1 MIHLLLLVNQKIF
14 YFKNLLVI
22 YEEVHLLNMYH
33 KLKNLQ
39 EEYKFILFFIFF
51 NFFFRL
57 KK

>member
-51 NFFFRL
+51 NFFLFFF
-57 KK
+57 